1 MTTAEALLQEEPYS
15 DQCSEAAEEE
25 VAEASEARSE
35 EEVPAEADPHPT
47 GKTPTPKD
55 ILKNQR
61 AKDDNTYY

>member
-35 EEVPAEADPHPT
+35 EVVPVEADRHPT

-55 ILKNQR
+55 ILKKSESKR
-61 AKDDNTYY
+61 

>member
-1 MTTAEALLQEEPYS
+1 VLVGGGPLQQLLQG
-15 DQCSEAAEEE
+15 AAAEE
-25 VAEASEARSE
+25 VAETSEARSE
-35 EEVPAEADPHPT
+35 EEVPVEADRHPT